1 MTSAVRTRR
10 PSPEGRAATN
20 AKEAAKGFARLHRAA
35 LAAGEE
41 AEQVLRDAVRD
52 AVSTVAG
59 SKPGLAKALTEVANA
74 AVKIASE
81 RLTPQQQ
88 AMQSR
93 AELVASKAVLASA
106 EMTERLGVTR
116 QALSQAVAARRLFAL
131 EFRGNDYYPAFFA
144 DPEQDKRQ
152 LEEVAKALGD
162 LPGWS
167 KWQFFTT
174 PKLPLHG
181 KTPLQALKEGRL
193 QLVLRLAQ
201 GFAES

>member
-1 MTSAVRTRR
+1 MVNAVRKARS
-10 PSPEGRAATN
+10 SPKVAAAPDATQV
-20 AKEAAKGFARLHRAA
+20 AKGFARLHRAA
-35 LAAGEE
+35 LAAGEH
-41 AEQVLRDAVRD
+41 AEQVLQEAVRD
-52 AVSTVAG
+52 AVSTRV
-59 SKPGLAKALTEVANA
+59 SRTPGVAKALVEIADA
-74 AVKIASE
+74 AARMARE
-81 RLTPQQQ
+81 RLTPHQQ

-93 AELVASKAVLASA
+93 AHLVASKAVLPSP

-116 QALSQAVAARRLFAL
+116 QSLSQAVAARRLFTL

-144 DPEQDKRQ
+144 EPQQDKRQ

-181 KTPLQALKEGRL
+181 KTPLQALKEGKL
-193 QLVLRLAQ
+193 QGVLKLAQ

>member
-10 PSPEGRAATN
+10 LSPDIHAA
-20 AKEAAKGFARLHRAA
+20 ADARKAAKGFARLHRAA
-35 LAAGEE
+35 LAAGEG
-41 AEQVLRDAVRD
+41 AEEVLREAVRD

-59 SKPGLAKALTEVANA
+59 SKPGVVKALAEVANA

-81 RLTPQQQ
+81 RLTPRQQ

-93 AELVASKAVLASA
+93 AELVASKAVLPSA

-116 QALSQAVAARRLFAL
+116 QALSQAVGARRLFAL
-131 EFRGNDYYPAFFA
+131 EFRGSDYYPAFFA

-152 LEEVAKALGD
+152 LEATAKALGD

-181 KTPLQALKEGRL
+181 KTPLQALKEGKL
-193 QLVLRLAQ
+193 QGVLKLAQ